1 MRKRILSVVLA
12 GALSA
17 SIVATGVVTAS
28 ATKNPDDTYTPT
40 PGVTAKTYSFAMPGA
55 WMSDYWTKEENCA
68 GIYWWTGS
76 DTPGSVFTHDWP
88 GYKVLTVSEGDVKN
102 LYSTPVPADANQ
114 IIFSNHIDGGMP
126 NTEGFLQERF
136 DAACQIKDT
145 PAQYYSFMESSYY
158 TKGLWKYV
166 WDKAADAVEMDHVNW
181 SDDETQMTED
191 EATEV
196 AAIYDELKDQEIEL
210 EIPEFGDYSK
220 NFYVEMEND
229 DGIAQSF
236 DNMVYVVNL
245 DPNTMTIS
253 TTIVPEGKIT
263 YGGDWFFYYGNGEYG
278 IWPTKDLLKENT
290 GIDFDDQGNV
300 ILPTDSKLIIDDY
313 GTVNQVYTAKD
324 GTQQRLMVYGNFTGK
339 YYEDK
344 TVPEGPTVP
353 TAAPTTAAPTA
364 KPDATSATGTTK
376 GSSTNPSANGA
387 NGAVAT
393 GDFSFAVVL
402 FVVVIGAAGV
412 FYFSRKKYNK

>member
-1 MRKRILSVVLA
+1 
-12 GALSA
+12 
-17 SIVATGVVTAS
+17 
-28 ATKNPDDTYTPT
+28 
-40 PGVTAKTYSFAMPGA
+40 
-55 WMSDYWTKEENCA
+55 
-68 GIYWWTGS
+68 
-76 DTPGSVFTHDWP
+76 
-88 GYKVLTVSEGDVKN
+88 
-102 LYSTPVPADANQ
+102 
-114 IIFSNHIDGGMP
+114 
-126 NTEGFLQERF
+126 
-136 DAACQIKDT
+136 
-145 PAQYYSFMESSYY
+145 
-158 TKGLWKYV
+158 
-166 WDKAADAVEMDHVNW
+166 MDHVNW
-181 SDDETQMTED
+181 SDDETQMTKD

-290 GIDFDDQGNV
+290 GIEFDEQGNV
-300 ILPTDSKLIIDDY
+300 ILPPDSKLIIDDY